1 MDTLP
6 TVEGYSIAALICSML
21 ECTVQY
27 VSIIECVSAS
37 WSANARLSIG
47 VLVNVS
53 VSMLDID
60 SQYFTSY
67 V

>member
-6 TVEGYSIAALICSML
+6 TVDGYSIAALICSML
-21 ECTVQY
+21 ECAVQY

-37 WSANARLSIG
+37 RSA
-47 VLVNVS
+47 NVS